1 MKTLKCTCVLHMNIS
16 QYNDLVPIDVT
27 DSARVNALTLHKTD
41 CWPPSPEWIYRKI
54 LNKRSNVRQCCV
66 YHCKFFCEEKSDKGI
81 ISRTGR
87 LKVRI
92 RTWSISSAV
101 SRRAGGPSRRHVGCR
116 EYFVSDVL
124 VANFLGDSWV
134 RRVSERGES
143 KVERK

>member
-1 MKTLKCTCVLHMNIS
+1 MYMCVHMNIS
-16 QYNDLVPIDVT
+16 QYNDLVPIYVT
-27 DSARVNALTLHKTD
+27 DSAKVNALTLHKTD
-41 CWPPSPEWIYRKI
+41 CWPPSSEWIYRKI
-54 LNKRSNVRQCCV
+54 LNKRSNVRQCCA
-66 YHCKFFCEEKSDKGI
+66 YHCKFFREEKSDKSI

-116 EYFVSDVL
+116 EYLVSDVL
-124 VANFLGDSWV
+124 VANFFGDSWV